1 MTISLSATQPE
12 VEDLVMNNEIVK
24 KWLEG
29 KPSKKIIYVKNK
41 MVNVVV

>member
-29 KPSKKIIYVKNK
+29 KPAKKIIYVKNK